1 MKQYLGLVALAA
13 AMCSTAAI
21 AEDVT
26 ITPSIGGSV
35 IIQSDNGD
43 TALRVAPGQ
52 QVQLPGLPAGGTYSQ
67 PVCQDGNGTL
77 GQCDASAIGTAGP
90 QGPQGDMG
98 PQGPQGDAGP
108 QGPQG
113 AIGPA
118 GPQGPQGYQGDV
130 GPMGPMGAAGPQGP
144 QGAIGPIGP
153 QGLQGDIGPAGP
165 MGPVGP
171 EGPQGPQGDPGPA
184 GSPGR
189 GAIIPYASGEPV
201 TVTTVA
207 GGMPGTVAVMGFG
220 NSKSGIAP
228 SAINDANSFAFVVPS
243 DGVIASLSAS
253 FSNTMAISLVGS
265 TMTLSAE
272 IYKAPTG
279 SDTFSPA
286 PGASVTLAPALTGLV
301 AIGEFSNGTI
311 SGLNIPVLA
320 GERLLLV
327 IKAHV
332 SGLSLITS
340 LQGTASAGLEIK

>member
-21 AEDVT
+21 AEDVI
-26 ITPSIGGSV
+26 ITPSSGGSV
-35 IIQSDNGD
+35 VIQSDNGD

-52 QVQLPGLPAGGTYSQ
+52 QVQLPVLPVGSTYSQ
-67 PVCQDGNGTL
+67 PVCQDGSGTL
-77 GQCDASAIGTAGP
+77 GQCDASVIGTAGP
-90 QGPQGDMG
+90 QGPQGDM
-98 PQGPQGDAGP
+98 GP

-201 TVTTVA
+201 TVTTTV
-207 GGMPGTVAVMGFG
+207 GGMPGTVATMGFG
-220 NSKSGIAP
+220 NSESGITYSS
-228 SAINDANSFAFVVPS
+228 SAISPANNFAFVVPS
-243 DGVIASLSAS
+243 DGIIASLSAS
-253 FSNTMAISLVGS
+253 FSNTMAVSLVGS
-265 TMTLSAE
+265 TATLSAE
-272 IYKAPTG
+272 IYKAPAG

-286 PGASVTLAPALTGLV
+286 SGASVTLSPALTGIV
-301 AIGEFSNGTI
+301 AIGDFSHGTI

-327 IKAHV
+327 IKAEV